1 MINLLYESL
10 PNSIA
15 VRNKDFLINTDFK
28 YWIELSDALND
39 SNCNK
44 EYLANV
50 LMNIFYDEIPE
61 EFNQEVFLSI
71 KDFLIGN
78 VDNKKKQLSTN
89 NKLSSKKRIYDYKID
104 SDYFIAAFQQQYQI
118 NLLKEN
124 MHWFHFLALFH
135 GLGDCEL
142 KQRMYYRG
150 LDLSSISD
158 KKERSRIRKIQQQL
172 SLDKVEINDEMI
184 AQVLW

>member
-15 VRNKDFLINTDFK
+15 VRNKGFLINTDFK

-39 SNCNK
+39 PNCNK

-50 LMNIFYDEIPE
+50 LINIFYDEIPK
-61 EFNQEVFLSI
+61 EFDQDVFLAI

-78 VDNKKKQLSTN
+78 VDNEKEQLTN
-89 NKLSSKKRIYDYKID
+89 NVKLVNKKRIYDYKID

-135 GLGDCEL
+135 GLGECEL

-150 LDLSSISD
+150 IDLSNISD
-158 KKERSRIRKIQQQL
+158 KKERARIRKIQHDL
-172 SLDKVEINDEMI
+172 SLDKIEINDEMI

>member
-39 SNCNK
+39 PNCNK

-50 LMNIFYDEIPE
+50 IMNIFYDEIPE
-61 EFNQEVFLSI
+61 KFNQEVFLAI

-78 VDNKKKQLSTN
+78 VDNKKEQLSTN

-104 SDYFIAAFQQQYQI
+104 SDYFIAAFQQHYQI

-124 MHWFHFLALFH
+124 MHWYHFLALFH

>member
-15 VRNKDFLINTDFK
+15 VRDKDFLINTDFK

-39 SNCNK
+39 PNCNK

-50 LMNIFYDEIPE
+50 IMNIFYDEIPE
-61 EFNQEVFLSI
+61 KFNQEVFLAI

-78 VDNKKKQLSTN
+78 VDNKKEQLSTN
-89 NKLSSKKRIYDYKID
+89 NNLSSKKRIYDYKID
-104 SDYFIAAFQQQYQI
+104 SDYFIAAFQQHYQI

-124 MHWFHFLALFH
+124 MHWYHFLALFH

-172 SLDKVEINDEMI
+172 SLDKAEINDEMI